1 MEEEKVEEIRRIE
14 NNLEEFRRNK
24 NSLEQ
29 LRIFLICVFDLV
41 GWINR
46 FVFSKNNGLYDNN
59 FIKMLLNE
67 RLK

>member
-41 GWINR
+41 G
-46 FVFSKNNGLYDNN
+46 
-59 FIKMLLNE
+59 
-67 RLK
+67 